1 MCITQWNVIPCASGI
16 GDRSIQNRR
25 IKRSALPSAI
35 MVFVVDDGS
44 EFKVPVDKLW
54 KYAQSQTEHAHPS
67 MKNVKVTQEGQG
79 TVLTFDV
86 VAPDGSTEKRKTR
99 ITPMPPVGTWFEEL
113 EGKFAGSKYFNYYTP
128 KGEKTGVTVV
138 GEWVSSTIP
147 ADRMK
152 KAVLEH
158 LAIIFKEDEANLTTF
173 K

>member
-1 MCITQWNVIPCASGI
+1 
-16 GDRSIQNRR
+16 
-25 IKRSALPSAI
+25 

-54 KYAQSQTEHAHPS
+54 KYTQSESEHAHPS
-67 MKNVKVTQEGQG
+67 MKNVKTSQEDQG
-79 TVLTFDV
+79 MIQTFDV

-99 ITPMPPVGTWFEEL
+99 ITPAPPVGTLFEEL

-138 GEWVSSTIP
+138 GEWVSRTIP
-147 ADRMK
+147 PDKLK
-152 KAVLEH
+152 KAVLDH
-158 LAIIFKEDEANLTTF
+158 LALIFKEDEANLRTF